1 MIRFSLDLE
10 LNVDGINPT
19 EEIIQVG
26 YTAFNSITGEILE
39 TSGDYI
45 TISKPLYPFI
55 IKLTGI
61 TQNEIDT
68 RGVSISQS
76 YKNLLNFCEK
86 HEIKFGQMV
95 TWGSGDLDEYKKSV
109 LESGEEWVF
118 GRTEFNLKAFYQAY
132 RSINGLGHSGG
143 LKKSMKNCNVE
154 WQVYMDQLPSG
165 NKKQRT
171 AHDAR
176 CDALNTA
183 VFYNHLV
190 SKLRGV

>member
-10 LNVDGINPT
+10 LNTDGVNPT
-19 EEIIQVG
+19 EDIIQVG

-45 TISKPLYPFI
+45 AISKPLYPFI
-55 IKLTGI
+55 INLTGI
-61 TQNEIDT
+61 IQHEIDT

-76 YKNLLNFCEK
+76 YKNLLKFCEK

-95 TWGSGDLDEYKKSV
+95 TWGSGDLDEYKKAV
-109 LESGEEWVF
+109 LESGEEWIF
-118 GRTEFNLKAFYQAY
+118 GRTEFNLKTFYQAY

-143 LKKSMKNCNVE
+143 LKKSMKNCSVE
-154 WQVYMDQLPSG
+154 WQVFMDHLPSG

-183 VFYNHLV
+183 VFYSHLV